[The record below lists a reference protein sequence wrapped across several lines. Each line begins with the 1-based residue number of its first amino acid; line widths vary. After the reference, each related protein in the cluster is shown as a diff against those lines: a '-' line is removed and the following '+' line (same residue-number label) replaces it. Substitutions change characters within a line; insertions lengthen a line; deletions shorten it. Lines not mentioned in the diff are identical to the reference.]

1 MRMPKA
7 PQEAWLRI
15 TGAFLRGLRLDP
27 KEIRP
32 GNTAFLKQAMKQLP
46 ASSGAGLPESS
57 LSGKGLQ
64 QLAVPL
70 VGVWIS
76 LQSHTS
82 CKSNSPKEMAGVW
95 MAALLSLPSLL
106 TPVTLLSTEFSL
118 LRVLPRGRD
127 PGDGTGSIHPVR
139 RQGDRRA
146 LWSKMISCHACSNY
160 RNALIYVSIEKV
172 EGAQNSTALR
182 LTKPLYL

>member
-1 MRMPKA
+1 MPKA

-70 VGVWIS
+70 VGV
-76 LQSHTS
+76 
-82 CKSNSPKEMAGVW
+82 
-95 MAALLSLPSLL
+95 
-106 TPVTLLSTEFSL
+106 
-118 LRVLPRGRD
+118 
-127 PGDGTGSIHPVR
+127 
-139 RQGDRRA
+139 
-146 LWSKMISCHACSNY
+146 
-160 RNALIYVSIEKV
+160 
-172 EGAQNSTALR
+172 
-182 LTKPLYL
+182 